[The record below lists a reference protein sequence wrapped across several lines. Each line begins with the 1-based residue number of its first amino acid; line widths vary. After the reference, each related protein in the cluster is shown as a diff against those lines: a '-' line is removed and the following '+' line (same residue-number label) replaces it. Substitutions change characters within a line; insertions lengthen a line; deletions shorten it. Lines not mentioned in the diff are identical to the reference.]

1 MLPVAR
7 PSLPSLDRYV
17 ALLEQIWETRQLS
30 NFSTFAQLFEARAQA
45 YLGNPFVRSAASC
58 DLGLVV
64 SLAALGLPDGA
75 ACLVPAFT
83 FNSTINAILWNRL
96 RPVFVD
102 CDPAT
107 FNIDVSDVRRR
118 LRDGGAAAIVGTHI
132 FGTPLD
138 LDALLEAAREAGAR
152 VVIDAAH
159 AFGSV
164 YRGRRIGA
172 GGLGDF
178 QVFSFSGTKPI
189 TSAEG
194 GLVAANGPEDAERI
208 EALRAYG
215 FRWDYVSEVVG
226 LNAKLSELHAA
237 LGTLLVGDV
246 EDVVARRNALAA
258 RYRGGLSSI
267 AGLAFQSELP
277 ETRSTFKD
285 FAVLCPALR
294 DELSAHLGQLGIQ
307 TKKYFRPLHG
317 MPAYAGFRSPD
328 DDLVDTETVHS
339 RILCLPIYNELGDE
353 DVDRVCDVIRSFY
366 GVR

>member
-17 ALLEQIWETRQLS
+17 TLLEQIWDTRLLS
-30 NFSTFAQLFEARAQA
+30 NFGTFAQLFEMRAQA

-58 DLGLVV
+58 DLGLMI
-64 SLAALGLPDGA
+64 SIAALGLPDGA
-75 ACLVPAFT
+75 SCVVPSFT

-96 RPVFVD
+96 RPIFVD
-102 CDPAT
+102 CDPVT
-107 FNIDVSDVRRR
+107 LNIDVRDVRRR
-118 LRDGGAAAIVGTHI
+118 LGTVGAAAIVGTHI
-132 FGTPLD
+132 FGNPLD
-138 LDALLEAAREAGAR
+138 LDALLEVAREAGAR
-152 VVIDAAH
+152 VVVDAAH

-172 GGLGDF
+172 AGLGDF
-178 QVFSFSGTKPI
+178 QVFSFSGTKQV
-189 TSAEG
+189 TTAEG
-194 GLVAANGPEDAERI
+194 ALVAVSDPEDAGRI
-208 EALRAYG
+208 EKLRAYG
-215 FRWDYVSEVVG
+215 FRWDYVSEMVG

-237 LGTLLVGDV
+237 LGTLLIGDV
-246 EDVVARRNALAA
+246 EDVVARRNVLAG
-258 RYRGGLSSI
+258 RYRAGLSSI

-285 FAVLCPALR
+285 FAILCPALR
-294 DELSAHLGQLGIQ
+294 DELAAHLGQLGVQ

-317 MPAYAGFRSPD
+317 MPAYARFKSPD
-328 DDLVDTETVHS
+328 DDLDDTEAVYS
-339 RILCLPIYNELGDE
+339 RILCLPIFNELGDD